1 MNREIWVTGLLEN
14 HQRSKKTSMKF
25 SYNDS
30 LVAKESS
37 LGKLI
42 SFRGGATQTHKL
54 NKEKT

>member
-1 MNREIWVTGLLEN
+1 
-14 HQRSKKTSMKF
+14 MKF

-54 NKEKT
+54 NKEKTWGHFPKHPFFDKIQNKL